1 MPMNSMKTK
10 QLMNMVKTKK
20 IMNRNTNTN
29 NTIINK
35 YEHN

>member
-10 QLMNMVKTKK
+10 KFMNMVKTKK
-20 IMNRNTNTN
+20 IMNRNTNTY